1 MKNNSA
7 RSYKALSG
15 DSHRHKCFQNVALKA
30 KFMVLCLRSSLAMQ
44 REKDYGSL
52 TKDSSA
58 VFPKRQMLTAT
69 NSCIRRFNGII

>member
-44 REKDYGSL
+44 REGLWEFNQRLQCSL
-52 TKDSSA
+52 
-58 VFPKRQMLTAT
+58 PKKTDADCNQQLH
-69 NSCIRRFNGII
+69 